1 MLRPPSVGK
10 LGGEQ
15 HKKEEDTGERQGE
28 TPGGAPDKE
37 NQFGKGCADF
47 NTSPDFRK
55 YIYVSTG
62 MVMGRGVGIAD
73 ATSWR

>member
-1 MLRPPSVGK
+1 MMSKTCDIFPFVSVSAK
-10 LGGEQ
+10 YSCT
-15 HKKEEDTGERQGE
+15 DTSDE
-28 TPGGAPDKE
+28 K

-62 MVMGRGVGIAD
+62 LVMGILWVIKWAYCSY
-73 ATSWR
+73 SW